1 MRGLIFTELYELIEE
16 KFGYEML
23 DEIIVDSGVPNDGA
37 YSATGSYPFSELL
50 ALVVQLHQKS
60 KLPIETL
67 LEVFGEELFKKLISA
82 HPQFETN
89 MNIINF
95 LENVELYIHHEVQK
109 LYPDAELP
117 KFDIVSKNEKEF
129 VFYYRSNKQLHHL
142 AKGLILGAS
151 TYFSNPVEIEML
163 PQEDKRVLF
172 TVTLV

>member
-23 DEIIVDSGVPNDGA
+23 DNIIVDAKVPNDGA
-37 YSATGSYPFSELL
+37 YSATGNYPFSELL
-50 ALVVQLHQKS
+50 SLVVQLHEKS

-67 LEVFGEELFKKLISA
+67 LEVFGEQLFKKLISA
-82 HPQFETN
+82 HPQFDTN
-89 MNIINF
+89 MNIIDF

-117 KFDIVSKNEKEF
+117 KFDIVSKDTKSF
-129 VFYYRSNKQLHHL
+129 VFYYNSSKQLHHL

-151 TYFSNPVEIEML
+151 NYFNNPVNIEMT

-172 TVTLV
+172 TVSLV